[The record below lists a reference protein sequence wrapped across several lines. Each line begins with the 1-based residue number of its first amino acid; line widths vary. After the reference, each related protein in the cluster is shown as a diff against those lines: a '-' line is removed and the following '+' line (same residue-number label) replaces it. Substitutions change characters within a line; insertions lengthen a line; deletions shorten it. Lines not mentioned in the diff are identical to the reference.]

1 MTAQCKEKE
10 RKIWIHEKKNNDWK
24 KKVFCESQIK
34 LKKNYLV
41 HIHQQQQHRFDDT
54 IRVILILFIFK
65 L

>member
-1 MTAQCKEKE
+1 MHNARKKKEKSE
-10 RKIWIHEKKNNDWK
+10 FMRKKIMIEK

>member
-1 MTAQCKEKE
+1 MIE
-10 RKIWIHEKKNNDWK
+10 

-41 HIHQQQQHRFDDT
+41 HIHQQQQQHRFDDT